1 MAEDKT
7 SIQVGDSGDE
17 DRQGGEGIDIMD
29 LDLGGGDDSAS
40 SGGGAGND
48 TLTGGSGRD
57 IFYFGEG
64 HGTDTIADFNVAHDK
79 IHLRCFDETITW
91 DVLSTKITTVT
102 DANDVVTGVQIDLS
116 DWGGGTVILEGV
128 ASTALT
134 ADMFILDDFAGTAG
148 ADTIEGTSRDDRLTG
163 GEGADTFVFDKESG
177 DDTITGLGGDD
188 TLTGGEG
195 ADTFVF
201 ESGHGA
207 DTITDF
213 SDGEDTID
221 LSAFTGITGFSDL
234 TVTQNGNNTVITVP
248 GGGTVTLQD
257 FTSTDLDETD
267 FAFHDSS
274 PDGQQDG
281 M

>member
-1 MAEDKT
+1 
-7 SIQVGDSGDE
+7 
-17 DRQGGEGIDIMD
+17 
-29 LDLGGGDDSAS
+29 
-40 SGGGAGND
+40 
-48 TLTGGSGRD
+48 
-57 IFYFGEG
+57 
-64 HGTDTIADFNVAHDK
+64 
-79 IHLRCFDETITW
+79 
-91 DVLSTKITTVT
+91 
-102 DANDVVTGVQIDLS
+102 
-116 DWGGGTVILEGV
+116 
-128 ASTALT
+128 
-134 ADMFILDDFAGTAG
+134 
-148 ADTIEGTSRDDRLTG
+148 
-163 GEGADTFVFDKESG
+163 VFDKESG

-207 DTITDF
+207 DTIADF

-234 TVTQNGNNTVITVP
+234 TVTQSGNNTVITVP